1 MAIVANTGDPMKMKD
16 IKVVL
21 SGWSSPAGAPTSEFG
36 SAADMNCTDVEY
48 FSVGLPDKAENTEN
62 TWDSNLRSGTDSA
75 ATKRWQ
81 TYSKL
86 NLFNDAN
93 GANYR
98 ACVAAQETDATGT
111 MEFVNRVTSS
121 SIAKFKAKCGG
132 VTGPDGEATALGTA
146 FAPSFTIMQSLGGG
160 GGSET

>member
-21 SGWSSPAGAPTSEFG
+21 SGWTSPTGAPTSVFG
-36 SAADMNCTDVEY
+36 TAADMNCTDVEY

-81 TYSKL
+81 AYAKL
-86 NLFNDAN
+86 NLFNDSN

-111 MEFVNRVTSS
+111 MEFVNRVTNS
-121 SIAKFKAKCGG
+121 SIAKFLAKCGG
-132 VTGPDGEATALGTA
+132 VTGPDGEATALGTS
-146 FAPSFTIMQSLGGG
+146 FAPSFTIKEALTATS
-160 GGSET
+160 TATA